1 MSRGGKWFV
10 YISALFPST
19 QETLANLERQIYAF
33 EGSYLE
39 DTQLYGNI
47 IRGWDRYLT
56 TNKVTSK
63 TDKRNRKFKSEERL
77 FTNSSITSLA
87 AVSGLIDINDQ
98 KSEKSDGEYN
108 TNDDSNDHT
117 SLPVVASNAVAS
129 TNHELAVGLKTEK
142 DVGGSHN
149 DSSGHLA
156 LSEVKTATPI
166 RDISSRDVT
175 TPSTTGIKHKL
186 NSSSSKKNS
195 TNKKARHR

>member
-1 MSRGGKWFV
+1 M
-10 YISALFPST
+10 
-19 QETLANLERQIYAF
+19 ERQIYAF

-63 TDKRNRKFKSEERL
+63 TDKRNRKFKNEERL

-87 AVSGLIDINDQ
+87 AVSGILDINDQ

-117 SLPVVASNAVAS
+117 TLPVSN
-129 TNHELAVGLKTEK
+129 TINHDLATGLKVEK
-142 DVGGSHN
+142 DTASLN
-149 DSSGHLA
+149 DSLGLNDTKS
-156 LSEVKTATPI
+156 ATPI
-166 RDISSRDVT
+166 RDISSREAS
-175 TPSTTGIKHKL
+175 TPSTGIKHKL
-186 NSSSSKKNS
+186 SGSSSKKSS

>member
-1 MSRGGKWFV
+1 M
-10 YISALFPST
+10 
-19 QETLANLERQIYAF
+19 ANLERQIYAF

-56 TNKVTSK
+56 TNKVASK
-63 TDKRNRKFKSEERL
+63 TDKRNRKFKNEERL

-87 AVSGLIDINDQ
+87 AVGGILDINDQ
-98 KSEKSDGEYN
+98 KSEKSDAEYN

-117 SLPVVASNAVAS
+117 IITVAN
-129 TNHELAVGLKTEK
+129 TNHDINTTLKVEK
-142 DVGGSHN
+142 DNSVSVVVSHN
-149 DSSGHLA
+149 DTLGLNDT
-156 LSEVKTATPI
+156 KTATPI
-166 RDISSRDVT
+166 RDVSSREAP
-175 TPSTTGIKHKL
+175 TPSAGIKHKL